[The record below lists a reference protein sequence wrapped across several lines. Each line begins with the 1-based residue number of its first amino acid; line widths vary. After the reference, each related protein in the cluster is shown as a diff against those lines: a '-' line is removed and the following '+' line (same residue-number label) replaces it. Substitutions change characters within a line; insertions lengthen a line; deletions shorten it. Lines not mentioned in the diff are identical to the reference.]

1 MITRAIS
8 SHITVRAV
16 LALLAVFAL
25 SACAPSQR
33 SLAETPMRELI
44 EQGFD
49 VTVVKDATAAAK
61 TPALGDGYAS
71 ALINFGFIANG
82 VVTTEQAVALLQG
95 SESAVANK

>member
-1 MITRAIS
+1 MGARKKLVGI
-8 SHITVRAV
+8 
-16 LALLAVFAL
+16 LAALSWALVFASL
-25 SACAPSQR
+25 VGAAPLDTEAR
-33 SLAETPMRELI
+33 VIGRL
-44 EQGFD
+44 D